1 MKNINSGY
9 IKSIISVLA
18 LMLILLVQLGPLDQL
33 AKDYT
38 EQGLKRV
45 LVTYAL
51 ARGLNGVISVA
62 QGTEIAVQPVGV
74 GVTFTPGQI
83 LDPVN
88 DLVEQFSSVVLVS
101 GASLGIQRMLIQMTS
116 WHWFSLLCSLMLVV
130 SLIMLWSNKTD
141 APFKMSMAYKIAA
154 GLLIVRFVIPLIA
167 VINENIYTV
176 FLQPQ
181 YNESSLLLDKTTGD
195 VVQLNRAV
203 SVANTDEA
211 TLSDKLKNVYS
222 SASAMLDIQ
231 SQLTSLKK
239 TVDEVS
245 QYVLNMIVVFVL
257 QTLIFPIVFL
267 FLAYKLMLKLLKI

>member
-1 MKNINSGY
+1 MKNIRSVY

-88 DLVEQFSSVVLVS
+88 DLIEQFSSVVLVS

-141 APFKMSMAYKIAA
+141 VPFKMSMAYKIAA
-154 GLLIVRFVIPLIA
+154 ALLVVRFVIPLIA
-167 VINENIYTV
+167 VINENIYTI

-181 YNESSLLLDKTTGD
+181 YNESSQLLDKTAD
-195 VVQLNRAV
+195 AVVQLNRDV
-203 SVANTDEA
+203 SEINTDEA
-211 TLSDKLKNVYS
+211 TFSDKLEDIYN
-222 SASAMLDIQ
+222 SASAMVDIQ

>member
-1 MKNINSGY
+1 MKNIKSVY

-18 LMLILLVQLGPLDQL
+18 LMFILLVQLGPLDQL
-33 AKDYT
+33 ARDYT

-45 LVTYAL
+45 LVTYTL

-88 DLVEQFSSVVLVS
+88 DLVERFSSVVLVS

-141 APFKMSMAYKIAA
+141 VPFKMNMAYKIAA
-154 GLLIVRFVIPLIA
+154 ALLVVRFVIPLIA
-167 VINENIYTV
+167 VINENVYTI

-181 YNESSLLLDKTTGD
+181 YNESSQLLAQTAGD
-195 VVQLNRAV
+195 IDQLNRDV
-203 SVANTDEA
+203 SEVNTGEV
-211 TLSDKLKNVYS
+211 TFSDKLKEVYN
-222 SASAMLDIQ
+222 SASAMVDIQ

-239 TVDEVS
+239 TVDEIS

-257 QTLIFPIVFL
+257 QTLVFPVVFL
-267 FLAYKLMLKLLKI
+267 FFAYKLMLKLLKI